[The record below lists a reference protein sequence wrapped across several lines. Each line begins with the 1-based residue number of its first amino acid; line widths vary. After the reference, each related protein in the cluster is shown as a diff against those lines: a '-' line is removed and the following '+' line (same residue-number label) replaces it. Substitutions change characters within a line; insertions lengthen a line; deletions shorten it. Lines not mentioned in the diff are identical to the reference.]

1 MFVVCILKTI
11 LKTEFMQLTSAQWQV
26 LTRYGQTLTILRYSY
41 KTAKSYKAVFTRFM
55 LYFGE
60 KLPIT
65 LAKQQIINW
74 IEELIV
80 RDRISEAYQN
90 TIINAIKFYYEK
102 VELLPRELYAIQR
115 PKKVYQDPKVLS
127 KAEIQDMLKQTQN
140 IKHKCLIMLAY
151 GCGLRL
157 GETLRLTLKDI
168 DSHRLVLYIIAGKGK
183 KDRQVPLPQQLLLLL
198 REYYK
203 IEKPI
208 TWLFEG
214 ETVGEPY
221 SERSFQMVVKKAAE
235 KAKIHR
241 PVSVHMLRH
250 SYATHLL
257 EAGIDIRYIQE
268 MLGHSSIKTTERY
281 THVATHKN
289 PISPLDNLTL

>member
-1 MFVVCILKTI
+1 
-11 LKTEFMQLTSAQWQV
+11 MQLTSAQWQV

>member
-1 MFVVCILKTI
+1 
-11 LKTEFMQLTSAQWQV
+11 MQLTSAQWQV

-289 PISPLDNLTL
+289 PISLLDNLTL

>member
-1 MFVVCILKTI
+1 
-11 LKTEFMQLTSAQWQV
+11 MQLTSAQWQI

-90 TIINAIKFYYEK
+90 TIINAVKFYYEK

-115 PKKVYQDPKVLS
+115 PKRAYQDPKVLS
-127 KAEIQDMLKQTQN
+127 KTEVEEMLKQTLN

-168 DSHRLVLYIIAGKGK
+168 DSHRLVLYVIAGKGK

-289 PISPLDNLTL
+289 PISPLDNLTLQ